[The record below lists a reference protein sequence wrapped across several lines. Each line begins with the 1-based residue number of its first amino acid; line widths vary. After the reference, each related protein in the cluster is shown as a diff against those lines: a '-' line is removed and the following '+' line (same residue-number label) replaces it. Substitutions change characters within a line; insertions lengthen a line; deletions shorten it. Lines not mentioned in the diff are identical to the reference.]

1 MLVRPRSIAARLR
14 QVPGALGRHR
24 WYTAGGVIIVVA
36 AAVTVY
42 EVTSST
48 SSSPSAAAT
57 VSYRL
62 VAAAQGTVRES
73 VSSTGTIEPAD
84 DDSLNFAVSGT
95 VTSVTVAQGDT
106 VKKGQV
112 LATIDSASLRAS
124 LAQAQAS
131 LATAQAKVAS
141 DQDSSASADQLTA
154 DQAAES
160 AASGQVTSAQA
171 ALADANLTS
180 PIDGVVASTN
190 ISVGQSVSGSGGSGG
205 SGSGSGGTGGAGG
218 NSGSNANSNASS
230 SSSSSSAQFEVIST
244 SSWLVEATVD
254 ATGVGLVK
262 KGDQAQII
270 TTGATGTVYGLISSV
285 GVIASSSSSGSA
297 SFPVVVA
304 ITGDPSGL
312 HAGATATVSLIYKQL
327 VNVLTVPTLAVHTST
342 DGSSVVWQSA
352 SGKLDGSHTTKAV
365 TVGLSSGGVTQI
377 VSGLSAGDEVLEQT
391 VSLRRSAT
399 STTGGST
406 RTGGGGFTGG
416 GFTGG
421 GFTGG
426 GFTGGGFTGGGF
438 PGGGAAP
445 VGGN

>member
-1 MLVRPRSIAARLR
+1 M
-14 QVPGALGRHR
+14 
-24 WYTAGGVIIVVA
+24 VIVA
-36 AAVTVY
+36 AAITIY
-42 EVTSST
+42 EVTGT
-48 SSSPSAAAT
+48 TSSPSSAAT

-95 VTSVTVAQGDT
+95 VTAVKVAQGDT
-106 VKKGQV
+106 VTKGEV
-112 LATIDSASLRAS
+112 LATIDSASLQAS

-141 DQDSSASADQLTA
+141 DQSTSASSDQLTA
-154 DQAAES
+154 DEAAES

-171 ALADANLTS
+171 ALSDATLTS
-180 PIDGVVASTN
+180 PIDGVVASTD
-190 ISVGQSVSGSGGSGG
+190 IAVGQSVSGSGGSSGGSGNSGSGG
-205 SGSGSGGTGGAGG
+205 SGSGGSGSGGSGSGG
-218 NSGSNANSNASS
+218 NSGANNS

-244 SSWLVEATVD
+244 SSWLVDTTVD

-262 KGDQAQII
+262 KGDQAQIV

-297 SFPVVVA
+297 TYPVVVA
-304 ITGDPSGL
+304 VTGNPSGL

-327 VNVLTVPTLAVHTST
+327 VNVLTVPTLAVHTQT

-352 SGKLDGSHTTKAV
+352 SGKLDGSHSTKAV

-377 VSGLSAGDEVLEQT
+377 LTGLSAGDEVLEQT
-391 VSLRRSAT
+391 VNIRRTGS

-406 RTGGGGFTGG
+406 RTGG

-426 GFTGGGFTGGGF
+426 GFGGGGFTGGGF
-438 PGGGAAP
+438 PGGGAVP